1 MRRGSRRGPQRDCAC
16 APVSSVAP
24 RAAGARAFPS
34 PPPTGHCRCSPRTTS
49 AGGPPSALHCGGEL
63 DDTTFFRALPEAIGA
78 WDAGLRT
85 TWLDVS
91 LALPPRLAVALS
103 RPSGRARARERG
115 GAPALL
121 GAWHAAAVHG
131 GAPAELVELTPLL
144 GALLAS
150 VPAPARAGAVAALDE
165 VAAAHRRRPP
175 AAARPRPDSSTRPR
189 QERIREWVAHGLALA
204 TRHRAAAV
212 AYFGLA
218 SRTSERVLAASP
230 TAATLDD
237 MQGELRRLVHMLS
250 GAPATPRPL
259 APFRLLPP
267 LEETAGGSMVALAPS
282 ITRLDTCEDNGRLYR
297 LAAALLAG
305 RREHGTDAVFPDGAG
320 TLRAAGRPA
329 ALEHLFLLADGV
341 RVAARLSAAYP
352 GIASELR
359 WAGEALAGE
368 ETESADVY
376 DALFAMA
383 LRRGAA
389 HDVPRWLAALAQL
402 VLPSLRPLEDPGA
415 TAADALRIAERLA
428 VLFPDTDRA
437 AIGLGIA
444 AGPVPSCSTPPRATA
459 CRAAPRTPSAA
470 APPADR
476 ARPPATARHSRS
488 SWTAAGDAG
497 GDGLARPRDAQAA
510 GGSPRGDAR
519 PGSRRPVGGAGPT

>member
-1 MRRGSRRGPQRDCAC
+1 M
-16 APVSSVAP
+16 
-24 RAAGARAFPS
+24 
-34 PPPTGHCRCSPRTTS
+34 
-49 AGGPPSALHCGGEL
+49 
-63 DDTTFFRALPEAIGA
+63 
-78 WDAGLRT
+78 
-85 TWLDVS
+85 
-91 LALPPRLAVALS
+91 
-103 RPSGRARARERG
+103 
-115 GAPALL
+115 
-121 GAWHAAAVHG
+121 
-131 GAPAELVELTPLL
+131 
-144 GALLAS
+144 
-150 VPAPARAGAVAALDE
+150 AALDE
-165 VAAAHRRRPP
+165 VAAAFPAGVAGLLRSLPRLFDEAPP
-175 AAARPRPDSSTRPR
+175 
-189 QERIREWVAHGLALA
+189 ERIREWVAHGLALA

-282 ITRLDTCEDNGRLYR
+282 ITRLDTCEDNARLYR

-305 RREHGTDAVFPDGAG
+305 RREHGTYAVLPDGAG

-402 VLPSLRPLEDPGA
+402 VLPSLRALEDPGA
-415 TAADALRIAERLA
+415 TARIASGSPFFRHG
-428 VLFPDTDRA
+428 RA
-437 AIGLGIA
+437 AIGLGVLPDLVTVLLD
-444 AGPVPSCSTPPRATA
+444 AGPGDGLPSGAEDAVSGG
-459 CRAAPRTPSAA
+459 PSLPTERDALPDELRDA
-470 APPADR
+470 LTLLVDEQL
-476 ARPPATARHSRS
+476 
-488 SWTAAGDAG
+488 GDAG
-497 GDGLARPRDAQAA
+497 GDGFSLDPETLRRLVEALGADALGQARGDLSAEAGLYVTQLVGKRLAEAGDDPVPPATVPRDRRSTRP
-510 GGSPRGDAR
+510 SP
-519 PGSRRPVGGAGPT
+519 PPSS